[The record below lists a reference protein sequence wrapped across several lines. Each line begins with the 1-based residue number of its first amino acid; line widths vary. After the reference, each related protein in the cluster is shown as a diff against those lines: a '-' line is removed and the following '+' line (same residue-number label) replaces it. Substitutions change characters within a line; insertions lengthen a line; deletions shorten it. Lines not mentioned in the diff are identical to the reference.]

1 MTNLLMISGRITKD
15 LDPKQTQSGKTVL
28 PFDVAVQR
36 EYKNK
41 STNEYD
47 TDFIPCLAVGNTA
60 DFLIKHANKGYFV
73 SVQGRLQN
81 NNYERKDGTTNYGQ
95 QMIVSQVDA
104 PLLFLNKNEN
114 GNQNVSQGQQTGNNN
129 QQTGNAAEDNPFANN
144 NGSVDIQN
152 SDLPF
157 S

>member
-1 MTNLLMISGRITKD
+1 MANTLMISGRITKD
-15 LDPKQTQSGKTVL
+15 LDPKQTQNGKTVL

-36 EYKNK
+36 DYKNK

-47 TDFIPCLAVGNTA
+47 TDFIQCLAVGPTA
-60 DFLIKHANKGYFV
+60 EFLVKHANKGYFV
-73 SVQGRLQN
+73 SLQGRLQN
-81 NNYERKDGTTNYGQ
+81 NNYERQDGTTNYGQ

-104 PLLFLNKNEN
+104 TTLFLNKNEN
-114 GNQNVSQGQQTGNNN
+114 SNNVSQGQQSGNNN
-129 QQTGNAAEDNPFANN
+129 QQSGNVAKDNPFANA
-144 NGSVDIQN
+144 NGPIDIQD

>member
-1 MTNLLMISGRITKD
+1 MVNTLMISGRITKD
-15 LDPKQTQSGKTVL
+15 LDPKQTQNGKTVL

-47 TDFIPCLAVGNTA
+47 TDFISCLAVGPTA

-73 SVQGRLQN
+73 SLQGRLQN
-81 NNYERKDGTTNYGQ
+81 NNYERQDGTTNYGQ
-95 QMIVSQVDA
+95 QMIVNQVDA
-104 PLLFLNKNEN
+104 PTLFLNKNEN
-114 GNQNVSQGQQTGNNN
+114 NSNVSQGQQTGTKN
-129 QQTGNAAEDNPFANN
+129 QQLGNISEDNPFANN
-144 NGSVDIQN
+144 NGSVDVN
-152 SDLPF
+152 PDDLPF

>member
-1 MTNLLMISGRITKD
+1 MTNLLMVSGRITKD

-114 GNQNVSQGQQTGNNN
+114 GNQKAPQGQQTSNNN
-129 QQTGNAAEDNPFANN
+129 QQTGNASEGNPFANA
-144 NGSVDIQN
+144 NGPIDIQD

-157 S
+157 

>member
-1 MTNLLMISGRITKD
+1 MTNTLIISGRITKD
-15 LDPKQTQSGKTVL
+15 LDPKQTQNGKTVL

-47 TDFIPCLAVGNTA
+47 TDFIQCLAVGPTA
-60 DFLIKHANKGYFV
+60 EFLIKHANKGYFV
-73 SVQGRLQN
+73 SLQGRLQN
-81 NNYERKDGTTNYGQ
+81 NNYERQDGTTNYGQ

-104 PLLFLNKNEN
+104 PTLFLNKNEN
-114 GNQNVSQGQQTGNNN
+114 SNNVSQGQQRGNNN
-129 QQTGNAAEDNPFANN
+129 QQSSNAATDNPFANA
-144 NGSVDIQN
+144 NGSVDISE

-157 S
+157 

>member
-1 MTNLLMISGRITKD
+1 MVNTLMISGRITKD
-15 LDPKQTQSGKTVL
+15 LDPKQTQNGKTVL

-47 TDFIPCLAVGNTA
+47 TDFISCLAVGPTA
-60 DFLIKHANKGYFV
+60 EFLIKHANKGYFV
-73 SVQGRLQN
+73 SLQGRLQN
-81 NNYERKDGTTNYGQ
+81 NNYERQDGTTNYGQ
-95 QMIVSQVDA
+95 QMIVNQVDA
-104 PLLFLNKNEN
+104 PTLFLNKNEN
-114 GNQNVSQGQQTGNNN
+114 NSNVSQGQQRGNNN
-129 QQTGNAAEDNPFANN
+129 QQTGNAADDNPFANN
-144 NGSVDIQN
+144 NGSVDITE